1 MSNAFFLCLLLYIFL
16 LQLALAGPPSMV
28 SLSPHVARIV
38 PHCAQQCLETFI
50 AKNFPKSVCRNQ
62 QHLDCLCSRKSVSGL
77 TFGEGALQ
85 CAASSC
91 TAEVLQ
97 DSEVELY
104 ELCKDISSAL
114 PNTYGTLTATRVSV
128 ATAVSMTSTR
138 TQTMTTPESTVFP
151 SPTPSSISA
160 SFSGLST
167 SILPTSIATATFPP
181 SLESPTSISSSPTHP
196 HSSSTSVVASLAST
210 SPAPTTKPVLTK
222 PQIAGI
228 TVAGVASAALA
239 FGLLFCIFCFR
250 RRRSNKRLSGS
261 SFGGDEVIETR
272 PGSPTLPPTAFEDHQ
287 HTHQASSFLAS
298 KRQQAGNIP
307 SADDSSRWSLSKRN
321 TRPEDIGVAVAHG
334 TDLEPSH
341 DETPISAT
349 NHRTTS
355 RLLPDKPTY
364 LLFPPRQAQLRVVNP
379 GNSPVSPQSPDS
391 YKASSPVS
399 ANIGRSYKPAPRGL
413 YALDTSQ
420 TSMQQGNQMIHP
432 FVSDPFLDSHKDA
445 EGLIL
450 SAEAPITAPT
460 AWTRSLETMRKP
472 VPARQSQ
479 SNHLLQ
485 PLKTQSQ
492 PSLRMREPSVYVGR
506 PTFGVPSGAIP
517 PAEQAVRSNAKR
529 RRSVKRPSTVFSTTS
544 ETSFE
549 DAGDEDDMLTHAFLA
564 PVAESPKVRS
574 PPSKITYPRIP
585 GSMPAST
592 GSRRPSPESPT
603 PRPPPKNPLRA
614 IVAQQQYRSGQV
626 SQPGL
631 VELQGSPVTSPISP
645 LSRRDLN
652 SQIPPDSPR
661 TAKWQILVGSGQ
673 EGIEN
678 AAPSPSPRRTVP
690 ERSL

>member
-1 MSNAFFLCLLLYIFL
+1 MSNAFFLCLLLCTFL
-16 LQLALAGPPSMV
+16 PQLALAGPRSMV

-38 PHCAQQCLETFI
+38 PHCAQQCLESFI
-50 AKNFPKSVCRNQ
+50 AKNFPKNVCRNQ

-97 DSEVELY
+97 DSEIDLY
-104 ELCKDISSAL
+104 QLCKDISSAL
-114 PNTYGTLTATRVSV
+114 PNTYGTLTATRASA
-128 ATAVSMTSTR
+128 ATVPSKTSTR
-138 TQTMTTPESTVFP
+138 TQTMTTPESTAFP

-167 SILPTSIATATFPP
+167 SILPTSIATASVPL
-181 SLESPTSISSSPTHP
+181 SVKSPTSISSLPTHSTP
-196 HSSSTSVVASLAST
+196 SSTSIVASQASI

-261 SFGGDEVIETR
+261 SFGGDKVIETR
-272 PGSPTLPPTAFEDHQ
+272 PGSPTLPPTALQDHEDTQ
-287 HTHQASSFLAS
+287 HASSFLAS
-298 KRQQAGNIP
+298 ERQQASSIP
-307 SADDSSRWSLSKRN
+307 SADDRSRWSLSKRN

-334 TDLEPSH
+334 TDLQSSH

-349 NHRTTS
+349 SQRTTS
-355 RLLPDKPTY
+355 QLLPDKPTY

-379 GNSPVSPQSPDS
+379 GNDPVSPQSPDS

-399 ANIGRSYKPAPRGL
+399 ANIGHFYKPAPRGL
-413 YALDTSQ
+413 HALDTSQ
-420 TSMQQGNQMIHP
+420 KSMQRGNRTIHP
-432 FVSDPFLDSHKDA
+432 SVSDPFLDSRKDA

-450 SAEAPITAPT
+450 SAETPITAST
-460 AWTRSLETMRKP
+460 AWTRSLETLRKP
-472 VPARQSQ
+472 VPARQSR
-479 SNHLLQ
+479 SNQFLQ
-485 PLKTQSQ
+485 PPKTKTQPGLQ
-492 PSLRMREPSVYVGR
+492 MREPSVYVGR
-506 PTFGVPSGAIP
+506 PTFGVSSGPIRP
-517 PAEQAVRSNAKR
+517 PEQAVRSNTKR
-529 RRSVKRPSTVFSTTS
+529 RGSVKRPSTVFSTTS

-549 DAGDEDDMLTHAFLA
+549 DAGDEDDMPTHTFLS

-574 PPSKITYPRIP
+574 RPGRITYPRIP
-585 GSMPAST
+585 GTMPAST
-592 GSRRPSPESPT
+592 GQRRPMPESPT

-614 IVAQQQYRSGQV
+614 IVAQQQYRSGEV

-631 VELQGSPVTSPISP
+631 AELQGSPVTSPISP
-645 LSRRDLN
+645 LSRKDMN
-652 SQIPPDSPR
+652 SQVLPDSPR

-678 AAPSPSPRRTVP
+678 AAPSPSPRRIGP